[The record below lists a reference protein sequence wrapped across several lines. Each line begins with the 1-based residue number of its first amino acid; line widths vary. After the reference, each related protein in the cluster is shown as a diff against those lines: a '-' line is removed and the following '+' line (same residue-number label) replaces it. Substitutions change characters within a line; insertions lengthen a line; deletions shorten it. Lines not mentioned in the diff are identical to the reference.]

1 MYRPTFIVSYRAK
14 DALHIETVYL
24 GPFDTYME
32 AEDCLCALPPVIE
45 CEHKFIIT
53 LTPANYDADGE
64 IEL

>member
-1 MYRPTFIVSYRAK
+1 MSRPDFIVSYRPK
-14 DALHIETVYL
+14 GALHIETVYL
-24 GPFDTYME
+24 GPFDTYLD

-53 LTPANYDADGE
+53 LTPANYDPNGK